1 LHAVAYYLNPQFHY
15 EPEVK
20 EGLYMS
26 MRRLAKDVVERRKIN
41 VQLVEYHFGRGTFA
55 IEDAKETR
63 KNNTSWRMV
72 GDV

>member
-1 LHAVAYYLNPQFHY
+1 
-15 EPEVK
+15 
-20 EGLYMS
+20 MS